1 MVKKEQNSG
10 HTQLNELVNILE
22 DLDLTPENL
31 SIPKASSPEFK
42 NFKHKRLMT
51 ANLRQILDIKGDLL
65 ETEESK
71 NSVTNDSTLQEF
83 QTKEVP
89 SILITDRK
97 N

>member
-1 MVKKEQNSG
+1 
-10 HTQLNELVNILE
+10 
-22 DLDLTPENL
+22 
-31 SIPKASSPEFK
+31 
-42 NFKHKRLMT
+42 MT
-51 ANLRQILDIKGDLL
+51 ANLRQILDIKVDLL

-89 SILITDRK
+89 SIMITDRK

>member
-1 MVKKEQNSG
+1 M
-10 HTQLNELVNILE
+10 
-22 DLDLTPENL
+22 
-31 SIPKASSPEFK
+31 PKASSPEFK

-89 SILITDRK
+89 SIMITDRK